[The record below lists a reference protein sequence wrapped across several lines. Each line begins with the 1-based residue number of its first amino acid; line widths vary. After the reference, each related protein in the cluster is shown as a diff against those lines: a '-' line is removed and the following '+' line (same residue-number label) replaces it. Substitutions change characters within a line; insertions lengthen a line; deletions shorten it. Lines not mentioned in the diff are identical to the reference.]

1 MHQRRDALRRRR
13 ARARA
18 AAYDDDDDD
27 EPPPALELTTH
38 HAFGF
43 IVVASTALLVLF
55 FVTFSVRPRGRDSR
69 SLSLSR
75 ILLFFVAPPP
85 LRYLTVNVLFAFS
98 ASSSTAQVVWRPL
111 YARFVRGEPPADLRA
126 RADGRVSALDVASL
140 ATGLFTSA
148 WWFFNRHASYAW
160 ALQDLFGV
168 CLVVLFLGVIRLSNI
183 KVATLLLSMAFAY
196 DIFFV
201 FISPVFF
208 WESVMVKVATGD
220 GPTQDPDYCEK

>member
-1 MHQRRDALRRRR
+1 M
-13 ARARA
+13 
-18 AAYDDDDDD
+18 
-27 EPPPALELTTH
+27 
-38 HAFGF
+38 
-43 IVVASTALLVLF
+43 
-55 FVTFSVRPRGRDSR
+55 
-69 SLSLSR
+69 
-75 ILLFFVAPPP
+75 
-85 LRYLTVNVLFAFS
+85 NVLFAIS

-111 YARFVRGEPPADLRA
+111 YARFWAASRQQIFESGLT
-126 RADGRVSALDVASL
+126 GSVSGLDVASL

-208 WESVMVKVATGD
+208 SESVMVKVATGD
-220 GPTQDPDYCEK
+220 GPTQDPDYCEKCAARARAAPTRSRTRARENLSLRAFSAGTRPTRTARRRRCRWSRARPCPPLRRLPLMIITSRAR